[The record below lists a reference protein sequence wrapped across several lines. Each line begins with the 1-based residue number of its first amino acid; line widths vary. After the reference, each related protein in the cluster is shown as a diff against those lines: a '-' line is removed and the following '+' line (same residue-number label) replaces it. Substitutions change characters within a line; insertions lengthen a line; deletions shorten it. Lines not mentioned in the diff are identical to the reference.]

1 MKQFLFKIGVFGL
14 LFLIIDQCFYFVV
27 QSLPTK
33 QIDRRVEKLIQ
44 GNINADVL
52 VFGSSRAAHN
62 ILAEDLEKQ
71 TKLKSFNLGF
81 RGSNVSFHLF
91 LFNNYL
97 KKNKIPK
104 KLIYVVDVPYMFDEK
119 ALVFRNDVLLPFVKY
134 SEYRNVLIENDELS
148 KLAYFSNLAR
158 FSYSIIIKKPIQSI
172 ENYNTISGS
181 NPLPVEKYKGLG
193 ENFVAN
199 KKVEFSK
206 NKINQFIEFQTICKQ
221 SNIELYLVI
230 PPNNEPLD
238 LKFVSKLKQNCL
250 PTTKFYSYKKK
261 YITKNNNYFY
271 DVSHLNKNGAALFTK
286 EVASLL
292 KN

>member
-1 MKQFLFKIGVFGL
+1 MKQFLLRIG
-14 LFLIIDQCFYFVV
+14 LFVLVLFCIDQFFYIVV
-27 QSLPTK
+27 DRLPENQVDK
-33 QIDRRVEKLIQ
+33 RVEKLIQ
-44 GNINADVL
+44 GKINADVL
-52 VFGSSRAAHN
+52 ILGSSRAAHN
-62 ILAEDLEKQ
+62 VIAEDLESL

-81 RGSNVSFHLF
+81 RGSNVSFHKF
-91 LFNNYL
+91 LLKNYL
-97 KKNKIPK
+97 KKNKTPK
-104 KLIYVVDVPYMFDEK
+104 KLIYVADVPYMFDEK

-158 FSYSIIIKKPIQSI
+158 FSFSIIIKKPIQSI
-172 ENYNTISGS
+172 ENYNTILGS

-199 KKVEFSK
+199 KKVEISK
-206 NKINQFIEFQTICKQ
+206 NIIHQFIEFQTICKQ
-221 SNIELYLVI
+221 SNVELYLVI

-238 LKFVSKLKQNCL
+238 LKFVSELKQNCL

-261 YITKNNNYFY
+261 YFTKNNNYFY

>member
-14 LFLIIDQCFYFVV
+14 FFLIIDQCFYFVV

-44 GNINADVL
+44 GNINAEVL
-52 VFGSSRAAHN
+52 VLGSSRAAHN
-62 ILAEDLEKQ
+62 ILAEDIESL

-81 RGSNVSFHLF
+81 RGSNVSFHKF
-91 LFNNYL
+91 LLKNYL
-97 KKNKIPK
+97 VKNTKLK
-104 KLIYVVDVPYMFDEK
+104 KLIYVVDVPFMFDEK
-119 ALVFRNDVLLPFVKY
+119 ALKFRNDVLLPFVKY

-158 FSYSIIIKKPIQSI
+158 FSYSIIIKNPIQSI
-172 ENYNTISGS
+172 ENYNTILGS
-181 NPLPVEKYKGLG
+181 NPLPVEKYKGHG
-193 ENFVAN
+193 ENFVVN
-199 KKVEFSK
+199 KKVEISK
-206 NKINQFIEFQTICKQ
+206 NIIHQFIEIQTICKQ

-250 PTTKFYSYKKK
+250 PTTKFYSYKNN
-261 YITKNNNYFY
+261 YFTKNNNYFY